1 MPVGS
6 YLHTTVPTTLPGT
19 GIITGRMAIVGLP
32 VSAIKDVPR
41 VEVHI
46 LPSNMESLIPRF
58 TRAHGLRGGHIGI
71 GTRMF
76 SGGT

>member
-6 YLHTTVPTTLPGT
+6 YPHTTVPTTLPGT
-19 GIITGRMAIVGLP
+19 GDITGHMAIVGHP

-41 VEVHI
+41 VEAHI
-46 LPSNMESLIPRF
+46 LPSNMESLILRF

-71 GTRMF
+71 GTYMF
-76 SGGT
+76 LGGT

>member
-19 GIITGRMAIVGLP
+19 GIITGHMVIVGP
-32 VSAIKDVPR
+32 PASAIKDAPR
-41 VEVHI
+41 REARI
-46 LPSNMESLIPRF
+46 LPSSMESLILRF
-58 TRAHGLRGGHIGI
+58 TRAHGLRGGRIGI

-76 SGGT
+76 SDGT